1 MKLAAALI
9 LIFAFWGLAL
19 KEFLISQRMFYQL
32 NAALP
37 AKEKFEYLGWG
48 PLKSARFWTKYK
60 QMFPNSRDQEKS
72 IALFAGMG
80 LFLLGFMSVV
90 LS

>member
-1 MKLAAALI
+1 VKLAAALI

-19 KEFLISQRMFYQL
+19 KEFLISQRMFHQL

-37 AKEKFEYLGWG
+37 AEERFEYLGWG
-48 PLKSARFWTKYK
+48 PLKSESFWTKYK
-60 QMFPNSRDQEKS
+60 QMFPNSKDQEKS
-72 IALFAGMG
+72 IALFMGMG
-80 LFLLGFMSVV
+80 VCLLGFMAVV